1 MVRDLYLNLIWFSF
15 SSRLVV
21 KLDHQL
27 VLPIWT
33 LGRKYLMKTFKGGMA
48 YTCSTGAKVLIGSF
62 WSGHNIPQQGIL
74 IQFIGAQCTD
84 SLVAKR
90 VTRTT
95 KSGEWCPEVPHQVI
109 IKVLGM

>member
-62 WSGHNIPQQGIL
+62 W
-74 IQFIGAQCTD
+74 
-84 SLVAKR
+84 
-90 VTRTT
+90 
-95 KSGEWCPEVPHQVI
+95 
-109 IKVLGM
+109 